1 MGFLKEADYS
11 VLIRKEIKD
20 IISES
25 EYTSAN
31 TQAKLSAA
39 ESMAIQQ
46 VKNYLAGRY
55 DTSQIFEPLA
65 EGATVD
71 TRNAHIVMLTI
82 DCALYHLYTSLAP
95 NFIPDHRSTRY
106 QDALDWLKGVGKGQM
121 KADLPRYKDAAGEE
135 KFDFRIS
142 SFRENE
148 DNKW

>member
-1 MGFLKEADYS
+1 MAFLKDADYS

-20 IISES
+20 IITES
-25 EYTSAN
+25 EYTDTSAE
-31 TQAKLSAA
+31 AKISAA

-55 DTSQIFEPLA
+55 DTAMIFEPLA
-65 EGATVD
+65 EEATVD

-82 DCALYHLYTSLAP
+82 DCTLYHLYTSLAP
-95 NFIPDHRSTRY
+95 NLIPDHRSTRY
-106 QDALDWLKGVGKGQM
+106 QDALDWLKGVGTGEM
-121 KADLPRYKDAAGEE
+121 KADLPRYKDADGEE

-142 SFRENE
+142 SERENE